1 MKNKFL
7 KIFSLDLSY
16 FLIFLV
22 ILIVSRLKIAQ
33 LLLTIQSY
41 SPKLTAINPNED
53 VVGAQNLIN
62 ELSSLTNHTYLFLF
76 IIIPLIIFLVY
87 ALIQGYSF
95 YLLKKEKN
103 YLLKFSLVS
112 LPSLI
117 FLSLLIFNPNI
128 YLLIILILT
137 MYFSFFIY
145 FKKFNKIKE
154 IFTKFYKFFP
164 LYLIYLILSLIIISV
179 LFVGYIIINFQP
191 NYFIILIIGIIFIM
205 VFSYYKIKLVELFN

>member
-22 ILIVSRLKIAQ
+22 ILLVSRLKIAQ

-76 IIIPLIIFLVY
+76 IIIPLIIFLAYV
-87 ALIQGYSF
+87 LIQGYSF

-137 MYFSFFIY
+137 MYFSFFMY
-145 FKKFNKIKE
+145 FKKFSEIKKM
-154 IFTKFYKFFP
+154 FTKIYKFFP
-164 LYLIYLILSLIIISV
+164 LYLIYLILSLIIISIF
-179 LFVGYIIINFQP
+179 FVGYIIINFQP
-191 NYFIILIIGIIFIM
+191 SYFVILIIGITFIM
-205 VFSYYKIKLVELFN
+205 LFSYYKVKLVELFN

>member
-16 FLIFLV
+16 FLIFLI

-33 LLLTIQSY
+33 LLLNIQTY
-41 SPKLTAINPNED
+41 SPKLNAINPNED

-62 ELSSLTNHTYLFLF
+62 ELGSLTNQAYLVLF

-87 ALIQGYSF
+87 VLIQGYSF
-95 YLLKKEKN
+95 YLLNKEKN

-137 MYFSFFIY
+137 MYFSFFMY
-145 FKKFNKIKE
+145 FKKFNKIEE

-191 NYFIILIIGIIFIM
+191 SYFIALIIGMIFIIL
-205 VFSYYKIKLVELFN
+205 FSYYKIKLVELFN